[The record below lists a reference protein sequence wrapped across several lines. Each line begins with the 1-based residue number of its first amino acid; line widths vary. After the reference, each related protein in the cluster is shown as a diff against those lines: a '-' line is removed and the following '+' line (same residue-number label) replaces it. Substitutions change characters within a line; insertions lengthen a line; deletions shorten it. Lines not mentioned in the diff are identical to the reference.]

1 MTDPKPGRAAPEK
14 VRLDKW
20 LWAAR
25 LYKTRAIAKEAID
38 GGKVQVSGQRAK
50 AGKEISVGTE
60 LTVRQGRDERVLTVL
75 GLSEQRRGA
84 PEAQLLYEES
94 EESIRNREALAEQ
107 RKLQADSLFAH
118 DRPNKKDRRL
128 RQAMKGKFP

>member
-1 MTDPKPGRAAPEK
+1 MTDHKSGNSAPSK

-25 LYKTRAIAKEAID
+25 LYKTRTIAKQAID

-50 AGKEISVGTE
+50 AGKEISTGTI

-128 RQAMKGKFP
+128 RQAMKGKLL

>member
-1 MTDPKPGRAAPEK
+1 MTHTDSATLTR

-25 LYKTRAIAKEAID
+25 LYKTRAIAKQAIE
-38 GGKVQVSGQRAK
+38 GGKVQIDGQRPK
-50 AGKEISVGTE
+50 PGKEITTGTVM
-60 LTVRQGRDERVLTVL
+60 TVRQGRDEKTLTVL

-84 PEAQLLYEES
+84 PEAQQLYQES
-94 EESIRNREALAEQ
+94 AESISKREALAEQ

-118 DRPNKKDRRL
+118 ERPNKKDRRL
-128 RQAMKGKFP
+128 RQAMKGRFS

>member
-1 MTDPKPGRAAPEK
+1 MTDRKAGNTMPDK

-25 LYKTRAIAKEAID
+25 LFKTRTIAKQAID

-50 AGKEISVGTE
+50 AGKEISVGTV
-60 LTVRQGRDERVLTVL
+60 LTVRQGHDERVITVL

-94 EESIRNREALAEQ
+94 EESIRRRETLAEQ
-107 RKLQADSLFAH
+107 RKLQADSLFS
-118 DRPNKKDRRL
+118 L
-128 RQAMKGKFP
+128 FQI

>member
-1 MTDPKPGRAAPEK
+1 MKTDHSELAR

-25 LYKTRAIAKEAID
+25 MYKTRAIAKQAIE
-38 GGKVQVSGQRAK
+38 GGKVQVEGQRAK
-50 AGKEISVGTE
+50 ASKEISVGTIM
-60 LTVRQGRDERVLTVL
+60 TVRQGRDERTLTVL

-84 PEAQLLYEES
+84 PEAQRLYEES
-94 EESIRNREALAEQ
+94 EESVRNREALAEQ

-118 DRPNKKDRRL
+118 QRPNKKDRRL
-128 RQAMKGKFP
+128 RQAMKGRFS

>member
-1 MTDPKPGRAAPEK
+1 MSHDTRAAAPEK

-25 LYKTRAIAKEAID
+25 IYKTRTIAKQAIE

-50 AGKEISVGTE
+50 AGKEITVGTV
-60 LTVRQGRDERVLTVL
+60 LTVRQGYDERVITVL

-84 PEAQLLYEES
+84 PEARLLYEES
-94 EESIRNREALAEQ
+94 EESIRKREALAEQ
-107 RKLQADSLFAH
+107 RKLQADHLLAQT
-118 DRPNKKDRRL
+118 RPNKKERRL
-128 RQAMKGKFP
+128 RQAMKGRFD